1 MVQTLFENYSGYR
14 IAKESGISQSIVA
27 RLINGT
33 RELKNISF
41 ETASKLNE
49 CAERLIKDGVNQ

>member
-1 MVQTLFENYSGYR
+1 MNKKRLSK
-14 IAKESGISQSIVA
+14 IMDLESGISQSIVA

-49 CAERLIKDGVNQ
+49 CAERLIKYEVNQ